1 VKRLAEPEI
10 VMKEN
15 NRFMDINPPS
25 ALVQNIQALLVEA
38 LHIPREAATPD
49 LAFGD
54 LPQWD
59 SMGHMEVMLLLE
71 ERFGV
76 EISADTIATLTSL
89 PAICTYL
96 QDNGHA

>member
-1 VKRLAEPEI
+1 MI
-10 VMKEN
+10 
-15 NRFMDINPPS
+15 DIPPS
-25 ALVQNIQALLVEA
+25 STLVQTIQALLSEA
-38 LHIPREAATPD
+38 LQIPGELVSTD

-59 SMGHMEVMLLLE
+59 SMGHMEVMMLLE

-76 EISADTIATLTSL
+76 EISADTIASLTSL

-96 QDNGHA
+96 QEYHHA